1 MTRPVVALC
10 IVGAALAAVL
20 GGAEATRA
28 DGRTRYSAPATEQVP
43 VESTD
48 LVCPRTAAS
57 TGATNRLA
65 LVAPAHIGDGIAEVR
80 SRDPLKPL
88 PPLRLSAG
96 GTAAVVEPRLV
107 AVEPIVAA
115 QGSLASGVV
124 ADAALRVDDGP
135 FRGIYG
141 GRCVAPAT
149 QFWFA
154 GASTKA
160 GRIALL
166 TLTNLDPLP
175 ATVDVVIYS
184 VKGVVDAPPGRG
196 LTIPPGT
203 AKTIA
208 LDTLAPDENYLL
220 VHVEAK
226 AGRVGAFLL
235 QRIAYA
241 GTPGGVDYIPPVD
254 APALSS
260 VVPGLPN
267 GTGYRRVVLANPGE
281 DDATAKLTLITS
293 DGSFVP
299 DGLDAVTVSAGS
311 TREVDVTG
319 PLAQQA
325 AALQVDADQPLV
337 VSSMADTGPRLR
349 RIGEFAFTAAV
360 PPLDG
365 PTPVGITTIGRAQS
379 TIFLSAPR
387 GGGTVLVTTLAVG
400 GGTAAPAR
408 RVVVPQGRTVSVDLP
423 PQQDTPYS
431 VVLEQVSG
439 SGPIYA
445 ARELLELGARG
456 PLYTI
461 EPVRSGRGTALLR
474 PVVADVT
481 AGLPR

>member
-10 IVGAALAAVL
+10 LVGAALAAVI
-20 GGAEATRA
+20 GGAEATRPDSRGHRLVA
-28 DGRTRYSAPATEQVP
+28 ATEQVP
-43 VESTD
+43 VESAN
-48 LVCPRTAAS
+48 LVCPRTAES

-65 LVAPAHIGDGIAEVR
+65 LVAPAHIGTGSAEVR
-80 SRDPLKPL
+80 SRDPKRPL
-88 PPLRLSAG
+88 PPLRLTAA
-96 GTAAVVEPRLV
+96 GTAAVVDPRLV
-107 AVEPIVAA
+107 AVEPIVEAS
-115 QGSLASGVV
+115 GSLASGVV
-124 ADAALRVDDGP
+124 ADAALRVDDGL
-135 FRGIYG
+135 FRGIFG

-149 QFWFA
+149 HFWFA

-166 TLTNLDPLP
+166 TLTNVDPLP
-175 ATVDVVIYS
+175 ATVDVTFHS
-184 VKGVVDAPPGRG
+184 GKGQIDAPPARG
-196 LTIPPGT
+196 LTIPPGRV
-203 AKTIA
+203 KTIA
-208 LDTLAPDENYLL
+208 LDTVVPDENYIL
-220 VHVEAK
+220 VHVEAR

-241 GTPGGVDYIPPVD
+241 STPGGVDYIPSVD
-254 APALSS
+254 GPTVSS

-281 DDATAKLTLITS
+281 DDATAKVTLITS

-299 DGLDAVTVSAGS
+299 DGLDAVTVDAGS
-311 TREVDVTG
+311 TREVDVTV

-325 AALQVDADQPLV
+325 GAVQVDSDQPLV

-349 RIGEFAFTAAV
+349 RIGEFAFSAAV

-365 PTPVGITTIGRAQS
+365 PTPVGITTIGRGQS
-379 TIFLSAPR
+379 TIFLSAPA
-387 GGGTVLVTTLAVG
+387 GGGTVLVTTLGVG
-400 GGTAAPAR
+400 GAEISKPQK
-408 RVVVPQGRTVSVDLP
+408 VVVAPGRTVSVDLP
-423 PQQDTPYS
+423 PQTTAAYS
-431 VVLEQVSG
+431 VVLEQIAG
-439 SGPIYA
+439 SGRIYA

-474 PVVADVT
+474 PVVADVR